1 MKRELTPTEARS
13 GLISGRI
20 FLILLISSI
29 GAVVAMALAWYFLFP
44 YGG

>member
-20 FLILLISSI
+20 FLILLISSV

>member
-13 GLISGRI
+13 GLISGRV
-20 FLILLISSI
+20 FLILLISSV